1 MKVIKKLCRTMY
13 NLLTSYSNILSQKYY
28 WGVWGWG
35 WKQVGSSMGKV
46 PCSYSS

>member
-28 WGVWGWG
+28 WWVWGWG
-35 WKQVGSSMGKV
+35 WEQVGSSMGKV

>member
-28 WGVWGWG
+28 WGGWG
-35 WKQVGSSMGKV
+35 WEQVGSSMGKV